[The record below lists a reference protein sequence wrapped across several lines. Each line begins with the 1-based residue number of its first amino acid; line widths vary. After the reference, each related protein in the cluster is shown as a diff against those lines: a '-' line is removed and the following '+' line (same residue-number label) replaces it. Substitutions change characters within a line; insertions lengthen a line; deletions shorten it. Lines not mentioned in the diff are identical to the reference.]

1 MTNVERNKANLRKI
15 DEMCKNFPFS
25 SDEGDIVNQIMTLGL
40 LEDISKS
47 LASIA
52 DSLERLA
59 PREHEDLN

>member
-1 MTNVERNKANLRKI
+1 MTNVERNLQITNELVDKVFDCRPESRYEIIKAAY
-15 DEMCKNFPFS
+15 
-25 SDEGDIVNQIMTLGL
+25 

-59 PREHEDLN
+59 PREHEDLNR

>member
-1 MTNVERNKANLRKI
+1 MTNVERNMASLREIEKICKDPVFSNDGGDAAN
-15 DEMCKNFPFS
+15 E
-25 SDEGDIVNQIMTLGL
+25 VMTIGL

>member
-1 MTNVERNKANLRKI
+1 MTNVERNLQTTIRVGEIVQNGPISTMHEKI
-15 DEMCKNFPFS
+15 K
-25 SDEGDIVNQIMTLGL
+25 IVY